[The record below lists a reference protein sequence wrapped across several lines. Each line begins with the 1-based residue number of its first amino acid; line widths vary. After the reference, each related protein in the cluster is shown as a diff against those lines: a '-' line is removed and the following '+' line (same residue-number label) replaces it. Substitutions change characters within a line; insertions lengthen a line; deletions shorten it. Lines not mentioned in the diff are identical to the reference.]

1 MQELEVTFGRASQ
14 VWWAFTWRAMLYA
27 LLSGAIIGVV
37 VGLICAVLGFDPQRL
52 LPFNLLLG
60 AVVGILASIWV
71 ISKIL
76 NKKFSS
82 FRIALIQ
89 D

>member
-1 MQELEVTFGRASQ
+1 MQELEVTFGRAAQ
-14 VWWAFTWRAMLYA
+14 VWWAFTWRATLYA

-37 VGLICAVLGFDPQRL
+37 VGLICAVFGSDPQRL

-60 AVVGILASIWV
+60 AAVGILASIWV

-82 FRIALIQ
+82 FRVALIQ